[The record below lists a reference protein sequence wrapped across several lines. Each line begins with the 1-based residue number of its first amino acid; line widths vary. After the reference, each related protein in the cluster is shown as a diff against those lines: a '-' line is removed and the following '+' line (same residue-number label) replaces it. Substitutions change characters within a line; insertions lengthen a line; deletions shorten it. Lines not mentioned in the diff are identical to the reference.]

1 MNLPING
8 IASKV
13 SDNQRMLGSLYI
25 APAKNIEILDSQQDL
40 EVVCGWVCVHLFLR
54 FICYLFI
61 QLKRTC
67 EKQLEEMR
75 RLKQQ
80 IVLKDRRI
88 RELEEQLAC
97 LKSASHE
104 KPAASQ

>member
-40 EVVCGWVCVHLFLR
+40 EVVCG
-54 FICYLFI
+54 
-61 QLKRTC
+61 
-67 EKQLEEMR
+67 
-75 RLKQQ
+75 
-80 IVLKDRRI
+80 
-88 RELEEQLAC
+88 
-97 LKSASHE
+97 
-104 KPAASQ
+104 